1 VEKRHLFSNQ
11 IEFFMIEFLEYFK
24 QTVKKIYLKY
34 KYWNGIKFEY
44 YKK

>member
-1 VEKRHLFSNQ
+1 M
-11 IEFFMIEFLEYFK
+11 IEFFEYFK

-44 YKK
+44 YKKSKKYLFRED